1 MPPVTLCL
9 LDAAAASPRLLVLNQ
24 YYHPGVEATAHL
36 LTELC
41 ESLAS
46 EYSITVIT
54 GRLHDREDLPDYERR
69 NGVEIVRV
77 HSTSFD
83 RASLH
88 RRVANYFTYLSR
100 ALRRGLIARR
110 PDVVLCM
117 TDPPLIGNVAYLIAK
132 RFRSPLVV
140 VSQDVFPE
148 IAVSLGRLR
157 YPLLVALL
165 RRLIG
170 FYLRHA
176 DRVVAIGPVMRE
188 RLIEKGAPPDRVE
201 VIPNWVDTSSVI
213 PMPRSNPWARE
224 HDLLNRF
231 VVMHSGNVGHAQN
244 LDTLLDAAAELD
256 DLERLRV
263 LVIGTGARVSHVV
276 ELARHF
282 SDERVQF
289 LPFQPRSRLSESLS
303 SADVHF
309 LGLSPGLAGY
319 IVPSRLYGILAA
331 GRPVLAAVEAES
343 EPGILVQEL
352 GCGIVVPP
360 DNHQLVAQ
368 TIRELAAGEH
378 DLSAMGKRGREY
390 VEANAS
396 RERAVSQYRQ
406 MLDNLRN
413 S

>member
-1 MPPVTLCL
+1 
-9 LDAAAASPRLLVLNQ
+9 LDAAAARPRLLVLNQ

-54 GRLHDREDLPDYERR
+54 GRLHDREELPDYEER

-100 ALRRGLIARR
+100 ALRRGLLAER
-110 PDVVLCM
+110 PNVVLCM
-117 TDPPLIGNVAYLIAK
+117 TDPPLIGNVAYLVAR
-132 RFRSPLVV
+132 RFKSPLVV

-157 YPLLVALL
+157 HPLLVAVL

-188 RLIEKGAPPDRVE
+188 RLVEKGAPPDRVE
-201 VIPNWVDTSSVI
+201 VIPNWVDTSAVV
-213 PMPRSNPWARE
+213 PMRRENPWARE
-224 HDLLNRF
+224 HDLVDRF

-244 LDTLLDAAAELD
+244 LDTLLEAAAELD
-256 DLERLRV
+256 DLEQLRV
-263 LVIGTGARVSHVV
+263 LVIGTGARVSHVT
-276 ELARHF
+276 ELARRF
-282 SDERVQF
+282 ADDRVQF
-289 LPFQPRSRLSESLS
+289 LPYQPRSRLSESLS

-309 LGLSPGLAGY
+309 LGLSPGLSGY

-331 GRPVLAAVEAES
+331 GRAVLAAVETDS
-343 EPGILVQEL
+343 EPGLLVREV
-352 GCGIVVPP
+352 GCGIVVAP
-360 DNHQLVAQ
+360 DRPDLVAQ

-378 DLSAMGKRGREY
+378 DLAAMGRRGREY
-390 VEANAS
+390 VEANGS
-396 RERAVSQYRQ
+396 RERAVARYRQ
-406 MLDNLRN
+406 LLDGVRHA
-413 S
+413 

>member
-1 MPPVTLCL
+1 VPAVTLCAL
-9 LDAAAASPRLLVLNQ
+9 VAASARPRLLVLNQ

-41 ESLAS
+41 ESLAD

-54 GRLHDREDLPDYERR
+54 GRLHNREELPDYEER

-88 RRVANYFTYLSR
+88 RRVANYFTYLFR
-100 ALRRGLIARR
+100 ALRRGLLAER

-117 TDPPLIGNVAYLIAK
+117 TDPPLIGDAAYLVAR
-132 RFRSPLVV
+132 RFRRPLVI

-148 IAVSLGRLR
+148 VAVSLGRLR
-157 YPLLVALL
+157 NPLLVAVL

-176 DRVVAIGPVMRE
+176 DQVVAIGPVMRE
-188 RLIEKGAPPDRVE
+188 RLVAKGARQARVA
-201 VIPNWVDTSSVI
+201 VIPNWVDTAAVV
-213 PMPRSNPWARE
+213 PMPRANSWARE
-224 HDLLNRF
+224 HDLVDRF

-244 LDTLLDAAAELD
+244 LDTLLAAAAELD
-256 DLERLRV
+256 DLEQLRV
-263 LVIGTGARVSHVV
+263 LVIGTGARVSHVT
-276 ELARHF
+276 ELARRF
-282 SDERVQF
+282 GDDRVQF
-289 LPFQPRSRLSESLS
+289 LPYQPRASLSESLS

-309 LGLSPGLAGY
+309 LGLSPGLSGY

-331 GRPVLAAVEAES
+331 GRPVLAAVEADS
-343 EPGILVQEL
+343 EPGLLVREI

-360 DNHQLVAQ
+360 DRPDVVAQ
-368 TIRELAAGEH
+368 TIRELASGEH
-378 DLSAMGKRGREY
+378 DLAAMGRSGRDY
-390 VEANAS
+390 VEANGS
-396 RERAVSQYRQ
+396 RERAVAQYRQ
-406 MLDNLRN
+406 LLDSVRHA
-413 S
+413 